1 MTKCNESLEHMIE
14 LLNPGLAA
22 LSLIHVASTIEC
34 SGYFQAMLFLLW
46 TLLAFGMNFWS
57 IHEKRKKRR
66 LPKN

>member
-1 MTKCNESLEHMIE
+1 MTEKNESLERMVE

-22 LSLIHVASTIEC
+22 VSLIHVASTIEC
-34 SGYFQAMLFLLW
+34 SGYFQATIFLLW

-57 IHEKRKKRR
+57 IREKRKKRR